1 MNNMKVMKK
10 LLSVTAI
17 LATVAITGCGST
29 SPSSASSEATN
40 KLGITEGATV
50 YALVNLH
57 ADAAN
62 NRFHAM
68 NYQLTKLMPICSE
81 FVINDIDSKVIE
93 LTHKGVDYT
102 YLWDKYTRNAG
113 QSLTVNFAQ
122 FFGKSCDEA
131 KAKVSTLSE
140 VDQKGIKRGK
150 PIVGMSREG
159 ILLAM
164 GRPPIHATPD
174 LEAELWTYWVNRW
187 ARNVLEFDDSGKLK
201 NIEK

>member
-1 MNNMKVMKK
+1 MKAMKK
-10 LLSVTAI
+10 LLTATAV
-17 LATVAITGCGST
+17 LATVAISGCGST
-29 SPSSASSEATN
+29 SPSPASVEATN

-81 FVINDIDSKVIE
+81 FVITDIETKVIE
-93 LTHKGVDYT
+93 LTHKGVNYT

-113 QSLTVNFAQ
+113 QSLTENFAQ
-122 FFGKSCDEA
+122 FFGKSCNEA
-131 KAKVSTLSE
+131 KAKVKTLSAL
-140 VDQKGIKRGK
+140 DQKGIKRGK
-150 PIVGMSREG
+150 PIVGMTKEG

-164 GRPPIHATPD
+164 GRPAIHATPELD
-174 LEAELWTYWVNRW
+174 NDLWTYWVNRW
-187 ARNVLEFDDSGKLK
+187 ARNVLEFDESGKLK
-201 NIEK
+201 HIEK